1 MARFSSR
8 VRSATDPS
16 DPAVNG
22 RPRPVPHTRA
32 AGLWV
37 ALAASALVLLLLL
50 IFILQNGQRSDV
62 HFLGA
67 HGQLP
72 MGVALLLAAVFGV
85 LLVTVPA
92 TVRILQ
98 LRRLAV
104 QRDIPDSTAQ
114 PERAS
119 SDAALPKPDPRNSE
133 AGGPHPDGL

>member
-1 MARFSSR
+1 
-8 VRSATDPS
+8 
-16 DPAVNG
+16 
-22 RPRPVPHTRA
+22 
-32 AGLWV
+32 V

-98 LRRLAV
+98 LRRLAI
-104 QRDIPDSTAQ
+104 QRDIPDSFPAAQ

-119 SDAALPKPDPRNSE
+119 SDAALPEPDPRNSE